1 LVQLSIEDLPSIEI
15 VLEIISHLLPLVD
28 RADIEEHVMWLEE
41 LCKTKLTHP
50 TVAKTL
56 INLYLNIEKSSA
68 HSVVSYRIIQDLRQ
82 FYEKGQPSV
91 YHIINEKTA
100 SGIACVIVSFLEK
113 WMNEIELVFTFLK
126 SSVEKELRRD
136 ICDTIYGNLDNII
149 GLMVILIEA
158 YISGTPTELIIKAL
172 TKLYKLLTLAAKDLI
187 NHSQHPSKKFQTM
200 VTNSGATLSPAV
212 SDYLV
217 SLEDVDVVAEKATKS
232 KITKES
238 KSHPNLVF
246 AMEKYEVILIKLSK
260 QSEIDLTRKFKRGVA
275 RDFDIKDRDTASNKP
290 ITGQKKKRENEGKE
304 DDLPTKKKVKSNP
317 STKKS
322 SSTKKSKNSS
332 SKKKIN
338 S

>member
-1 LVQLSIEDLPSIEI
+1 MIFFKKISKFFLFLKKEIPIFITSILECMEEIVKFLCSNCSLEQIAHAVDFLLPLDKSSNSVREKINLTTKGFERLVQLSIEDLPSIEI

-172 TKLYKLLTLAAKDLI
+172 TKLYKLLTLAAKDV
-187 NHSQHPSKKFQTM
+187 N
-200 VTNSGATLSPAV
+200 
-212 SDYLV
+212 
-217 SLEDVDVVAEKATKS
+217 
-232 KITKES
+232 KITLK
-238 KSHPNLVF
+238 
-246 AMEKYEVILIKLSK
+246 
-260 QSEIDLTRKFKRGVA
+260 
-275 RDFDIKDRDTASNKP
+275 
-290 ITGQKKKRENEGKE
+290 
-304 DDLPTKKKVKSNP
+304 
-317 STKKS
+317 
-322 SSTKKSKNSS
+322 
-332 SKKKIN
+332 
-338 S
+338 